1 MGDLILLSDKKNLD
15 NLSKSEREHTT
26 TYGSRYFTKSV
37 PKYEMPS
44 DGMPARAAY
53 QIIHDELNLDGNPAL
68 NLASFVTTW
77 MEPEA
82 DKLIMESIGKNYVD
96 NDEYPQTQ
104 VIQNRVVNMLA
115 RLFNAPTESKSIG
128 SGTIGSSESI
138 MLGLLAHKW
147 TWKKR
152 REAEGKST
160 DKPNIVMGADVHTV
174 WEKFARY
181 FDVELKLIPLKKN
194 MCEITE
200 TEITK
205 VMSSFSCISG
215 LKEDI
220 YTVTAEDVKA
230 EVDEN
235 TIAVGAVVG
244 TTFTGQMDPIEEIN
258 NALLEIKETK
268 GWDIPIHV
276 DGASGG
282 FTLPFLYPELKWDFR
297 LEQVR
302 SINVSGHKYGLVYPG
317 IGWLIFK
324 DKTDLPEELIFN
336 INYLGGIMPNY
347 SLNFSKGSSTIIA
360 QYYNLIRLG
369 MKGYKNIMENMQE
382 NAHYLASK
390 LNGTNKFEVINK
402 GIIFP
407 IVTVQLQNSDFTVF
421 HLSEKLRQKGWIV
434 PAYTLPANADDIAV
448 LRMVVKESF
457 SKDMVEMLFTDIME
471 SIEKLEESE
480 EERIKNKDKNKNPT
494 LLY

>member
-1 MGDLILLSDKKNLD
+1 MLSNKKNLD
-15 NLSKSEREHTT
+15 EMEKSERVHTT
-26 TYGSRYFTKSV
+26 TYGSRYFAKSV
-37 PKYEMPS
+37 PKYEMPKE
-44 DGMPARAAY
+44 GMPARAAY

-96 NDEYPQTQ
+96 NDEYPQTE
-104 VIQNRVVNMLA
+104 VIQDRVINMLS
-115 RLFNAPTESKSIG
+115 RLFNAPEDCHSVG

-147 TWKKR
+147 TWKLR
-152 REAEGKST
+152 REAEGKPV

-174 WEKFARY
+174 WEKFALY
-181 FDVELKLIPLKKN
+181 FDVELKLIPLR
-194 MCEITE
+194 
-200 TEITK
+200 
-205 VMSSFSCISG
+205 
-215 LKEDI
+215 EDI
-220 YTVTAEDVKA
+220 YTITAQDVI
-230 EVDEN
+230 EEIDEN

-244 TTFTGQMDPIEEIN
+244 TTFTGQMDPIEDIN
-258 NALLEIKETK
+258 DALLEIKKTK

-282 FTLPFLYPELKWDFR
+282 FILPFLYPDLLWDFR

-317 IGWLIFK
+317 IGWLIFR

-336 INYLGGIMPNY
+336 INYLGGLMPNY

-360 QYYNLIRLG
+360 QYYNFIRLG
-369 MKGYKNIMENMQE
+369 MDGYRNIMENMQA
-382 NAHYLASK
+382 NARYLATK
-390 LNGTNKFEVINK
+390 LGETDKFEIINK
-402 GIIFP
+402 NVMYP
-407 IVTVQLQNSDFTVF
+407 LVAVKLQNCEFNAFV
-421 HLSEKLRQKGWIV
+421 LSEKLRQKGWIV
-434 PAYTLPANADDIAV
+434 PAYTLPANADDISV
-448 LRMVVKESF
+448 LRMVIKESF
-457 SKDMVEMLFTDIME
+457 SKDMVEMLFKDIME
-471 SIEKLEESE
+471 SIEDLNKSSE
-480 EERIKNKDKNKNPT
+480 EKRKIIEDKGNPT

>member
-1 MGDLILLSDKKNLD
+1 MLSEKKNLD
-15 NLSKSEREHTT
+15 EMEKHEREHTT

-37 PKYEMPS
+37 PKYIIPDE
-44 DGMPARAAY
+44 GMPAKAAY

-96 NDEYPQTQ
+96 NDEYPQTE
-104 VIQNRVVNMLA
+104 VIQDRVVNMLA
-115 RLFNAPTESKSIG
+115 RLFNVPEDCHSVG
-128 SGTIGSSESI
+128 SATIGSSESI

-147 TWKKR
+147 TWRKR

-181 FDVELKLIPLKKN
+181 FDVELKLI
-194 MCEITE
+194 
-200 TEITK
+200 
-205 VMSSFSCISG
+205 S

-220 YTVTAEDVKA
+220 YIITAEDVVN
-230 EVDEN
+230 EIDEN

-258 NALLEIKETK
+258 NALLEIKKTK

-282 FTLPFLYPELKWDFR
+282 FVLPFLYPDLLWDFR
-297 LEQVR
+297 LEQVK

-324 DKTDLPEELIFN
+324 DKTDLPEDLIFN
-336 INYLGGIMPNY
+336 INYLGGLMPNY

-369 MKGYKNIMENMQE
+369 MKGYKEIMENMQE
-382 NAHYLASK
+382 NARFLAYK
-390 LNGTNKFEVINK
+390 LKGSGKFEIINK
-402 GIIFP
+402 KLMYP
-407 IVTVQLQNSDFTVF
+407 LLAVKLQNCEFNAF

-434 PAYTLPANADDIAV
+434 PAYTLPPNAEDIAV
-448 LRMVVKESF
+448 LRMVIKESF
-457 SKDMVEMLFTDIME
+457 SRDMVEMLYKDIME
-471 SIEKLEESE
+471 SIETLNQSLEERRKIINE
-480 EERIKNKDKNKNPT
+480 KDNPT

>member
-1 MGDLILLSDKKNLD
+1 MLSDKKNLD
-15 NLSKSEREHTT
+15 EMDESEREYTT

-37 PKYEMPS
+37 PKYEMPEK
-44 DGMPARAAY
+44 GMPARAAY

-82 DKLIMESIGKNYVD
+82 DQLIMESIGKNYVD
-96 NDEYPQTQ
+96 NDEYPQTEI
-104 VIQNRVVNMLA
+104 IQDRVVNMLA
-115 RLFNAPTESKSIG
+115 RLFNAPQDCHSVG
-128 SGTIGSSESI
+128 SATIGSSESI

-152 REAEGKST
+152 RQAEGKPF

-181 FDVELKLIPLKKN
+181 FDVELKLIPLR
-194 MCEITE
+194 
-200 TEITK
+200 
-205 VMSSFSCISG
+205 
-215 LKEDI
+215 EDI
-220 YTVTAEDVKA
+220 YTITAEDVVA
-230 EVDEN
+230 EIDEN

-244 TTFTGQMDPIEEIN
+244 TTFTGQMDPIEDIN
-258 NALLEIKETK
+258 TALLEVKKTK

-282 FTLPFLYPELKWDFR
+282 FVLPFLIPDLFWDFR

-336 INYLGGIMPNY
+336 INYLGGLMPNY

-360 QYYNLIRLG
+360 QYYNFIRLG
-369 MKGYKNIMENMQE
+369 KDGYTDIMKNMQE
-382 NAHYLASK
+382 NARYLASK
-390 LNGTNKFEVINK
+390 LEDTDKFKIINK
-402 GIIFP
+402 RVIFP
-407 IVTVQLQNSDFTVF
+407 LVAVTLQNCEFNAF
-421 HLSEKLRQKGWIV
+421 HLSEVLRQKGWIV
-434 PAYTLPANADDIAV
+434 PAYTLPANANDISV
-448 LRMVVKESF
+448 LRMVIKESF
-457 SKDMVEMLFTDIME
+457 SKDMVEMLFDDIME
-471 SIEKLEESE
+471 SIKKLDLSLEERRKIIDE
-480 EERIKNKDKNKNPT
+480 KENPT

>member
-1 MGDLILLSDKKNLD
+1 MLSDKKNLD
-15 NLSKSEREHTT
+15 EMDESEREYTT

-37 PKYEMPS
+37 PKYEMPEK
-44 DGMPARAAY
+44 GMPARAAY

-82 DKLIMESIGKNYVD
+82 DQLIMESIGKNYVD
-96 NDEYPQTQ
+96 NDEYPQTE
-104 VIQNRVVNMLA
+104 VIQDRVVNMLA
-115 RLFNAPTESKSIG
+115 RLFNAPQDCHSVG
-128 SGTIGSSESI
+128 SATIGSSESI

-152 REAEGKST
+152 RQAEGKPF

-181 FDVELKLIPLKKN
+181 FDVELKLIPLR
-194 MCEITE
+194 
-200 TEITK
+200 
-205 VMSSFSCISG
+205 
-215 LKEDI
+215 EDI
-220 YTVTAEDVKA
+220 YTITAEDVVK
-230 EVDEN
+230 EIDEN

-244 TTFTGQMDPIEEIN
+244 TTFTGQMDPIEDIN
-258 NALLEIKETK
+258 TALLEVKKTK

-282 FTLPFLYPELKWDFR
+282 FVLPFLIPDMFWDFR

-336 INYLGGIMPNY
+336 INYLGGLMPNY

-360 QYYNLIRLG
+360 QYYNFIRLG
-369 MKGYKNIMENMQE
+369 KDGYTDIMKNMQE
-382 NAHYLASK
+382 NARYLASK
-390 LNGTNKFEVINK
+390 LEDTDKFKIINK
-402 GIIFP
+402 RVIFP
-407 IVTVQLQNSDFTVF
+407 LVAVTLQNCEFNAF
-421 HLSEKLRQKGWIV
+421 HLSEVLRQKGWIV
-434 PAYTLPANADDIAV
+434 PAYTLPANANDISV
-448 LRMVVKESF
+448 LRMVIKESF
-457 SKDMVEMLFTDIME
+457 SKDMVEMLFDDIME
-471 SIEKLEESE
+471 SIKKLDLSLEERRKIIDE
-480 EERIKNKDKNKNPT
+480 KENPT